1 MARLCFFFKNKA
13 MIKNLIWTGI
23 ILMIPSIVL
32 AQAAIPFEPIQEAD
46 PARTNCP
53 VRIELPQNETPQ
65 SNDQPMQAAD
75 SARIVCPVGIELPL
89 QYNEQPMQAAD
100 SSVIHHQ
107 EIEPEN
113 IPNPEVN
120 PNPNMTKSSTIT
132 DVDVVLYPTPATDV
146 ITVSTPD
153 RQPDVILVYD
163 LSGRLVMELASH
175 ALAANSNTL
184 NVAHL
189 QRGQYLIILRYSTG
203 EENGAL
209 LSFIR

>member
-1 MARLCFFFKNKA
+1 

-23 ILMIPSIVL
+23 IVMIPSFVL
-32 AQAAIPFEPIQEAD
+32 AQTAIPFNPMQEADSARIHCQVGIELPQNDVLQSNEQPMQAAD

-53 VRIELPQNETPQ
+53 V
-65 SNDQPMQAAD
+65 
-75 SARIVCPVGIELPL
+75 GIELPSNETL
-89 QYNEQPMQAAD
+89 QSNEQAMQAAD

-107 EIEPEN
+107 EIEPET
-113 IPNPEVN
+113 IPAPEVN

-153 RQPDVILVYD
+153 QQPDFIQVFD

-189 QRGQYLIILRYSTG
+189 QRGQYLII
-203 EENGAL
+203 
-209 LSFIR
+209 IRFNDIQLAKKTVLY

>member
-1 MARLCFFFKNKA
+1 LFLFKNKA

-23 ILMIPSIVL
+23 IVMIPSFVL
-32 AQAAIPFEPIQEAD
+32 AQTTIPSKPMQEADPARIHCPVGIELPQNGVVQSNEQPMQAAD

-53 VRIELPQNETPQ
+53 VGIALPSNETLQ
-65 SNDQPMQAAD
+65 SNEQA
-75 SARIVCPVGIELPL
+75 
-89 QYNEQPMQAAD
+89 MQAAD

-107 EIEPEN
+107 EIEPET
-113 IPNPEVN
+113 IPAPEVN

-153 RQPDVILVYD
+153 RQPDFIQVFD

-189 QRGQYLIILRYSTG
+189 QRGQYLIILRFNDIQLAKKTVLY
-203 EENGAL
+203 
-209 LSFIR
+209 